1 MRGRIAA
8 FPIRSGAVTMFEYAV
23 VIRRQPP
30 KSASSWQL
38 WLASGMELEGPLF
51 LPVMNHA
58 GALGFEAV
66 SAGHFDELAVP
77 EILLQRRI
85 GPAPAPETAAPPA
98 AKPAAKSSAAS
109 SARPPAKAE
118 GTKSPARKPAA
129 KKS

>member
-1 MRGRIAA
+1 
-8 FPIRSGAVTMFEYAV
+8 MFEYAV

-85 GPAPAPETAAPPA
+85 GAAPLEIEASNVTPLAKAARRPA
-98 AKPAAKSSAAS
+98 AKPAAVKATAKKS
-109 SARPPAKAE
+109 
-118 GTKSPARKPAA
+118 AA
-129 KKS
+129 KKG

>member
-1 MRGRIAA
+1 
-8 FPIRSGAVTMFEYAV
+8 MFEYAV

-77 EILLQRRI
+77 EILLQRRVGGSPAAEVAPAAGI
-85 GPAPAPETAAPPA
+85 ATQAATQAAGQAAVKTPAPSPA
-98 AKPAAKSSAAS
+98 VS
-109 SARPPAKAE
+109 RAKAPVKAD
-118 GTKSPARKPAA
+118 GTKSPARKSAA

>member
-1 MRGRIAA
+1 
-8 FPIRSGAVTMFEYAV
+8 MFEYAV

-77 EILLQRRI
+77 EILLQRRV
-85 GPAPAPETAAPPA
+85 GGSSAAEVPPVA
-98 AKPAAKSSAAS
+98 GIAAKSAIEAAVKVPAAPSAAS
-109 SARPPAKAE
+109 RAKPPVKADAPKSA
-118 GTKSPARKPAA
+118 ARKSAA